1 MALKVNKRFKG
12 LVITLT
18 LLTTTSASAY
28 LLGWSSI
35 FTVKEIKIEGSS
47 ENSLLLGTLTRQG
60 IAPNVGDQLAR
71 VNIRSIE
78 RTLSDLDWL
87 ENVDVS
93 RNWASSSIT
102 ISISER
108 VAIARALTN
117 QNSIVNF
124 DSSGSLFTPT
134 SVAQKQN
141 QSELPLISS
150 ANNAQQD
157 LSDVAL
163 LLQKIPADLEYL
175 IAKSLTN
182 GVIK

>member
-102 ISISER
+102 ISISE
-108 VAIARALTN
+108 
-117 QNSIVNF
+117 
-124 DSSGSLFTPT
+124 
-134 SVAQKQN
+134 
-141 QSELPLISS
+141 
-150 ANNAQQD
+150 
-157 LSDVAL
+157 
-163 LLQKIPADLEYL
+163 
-175 IAKSLTN
+175 
-182 GVIK
+182 